1 MRVIVF
7 LVMALL
13 LTPPVVAAP
22 VVTYEFASEEQEALF
37 NKLSNELRCLVCQNQ
52 SIADSNAELATD
64 LRDEIYGMLQQ
75 GNSEEEIVEFMVA
88 RYGDFV
94 LYNPPMKPMT
104 WLLWF
109 GPAFALLAGF
119 FFVVRIIS
127 RQKKAAATE
136 MSSEEIERLKAL
148 QSEAQAI
155 IKTGDNRDK

>member
-1 MRVIVF
+1 MRVIIF
-7 LVMALL
+7 LFMAVL
-13 LTPPVVAAP
+13 LTPVFAAP
-22 VVTYEFASEEQEALF
+22 VATYEFASEEQEALF

-52 SIADSNAELATD
+52 SISDSNADLAKD

-75 GNSEEEIVEFMVA
+75 GKTEEEIVDFMVA

-119 FFVVRIIS
+119 LFVVRIINK
-127 RQKKAAATE
+127 QKKSTVTE
-136 MSSEEIERLKAL
+136 MSSEEIERLKTL
-148 QSEAQAI
+148 RSEVQTMVKAEGG
-155 IKTGDNRDK
+155 KDK

>member
-1 MRVIVF
+1 MRVIMF

-13 LTPPVVAAP
+13 LTPVFAAP
-22 VVTYEFASEEQEALF
+22 VATYEFASEEQEALF

-52 SIADSNAELATD
+52 AISDSNADLAKD

-75 GNSEEEIVEFMVA
+75 GMSEEEIVEFMVA

-94 LYNPPMKPMT
+94 LYNPPLKPMT

-119 FFVVRIIS
+119 FFVVRIIN
-127 RQKKAAATE
+127 RQKKSAVTE
-136 MSSEEIERLKAL
+136 MSGEEIERLKAL
-148 QSEAQAI
+148 QSEAKAV
-155 IKTGDNRDK
+155 IKTEGKEHK

>member
-1 MRVIVF
+1 MRVIMF

-13 LTPPVVAAP
+13 LTPVFAAP

-52 SIADSNAELATD
+52 AISDSNADLAKD

-94 LYNPPMKPMT
+94 LYNPPLKPMT

-119 FFVVRIIS
+119 FFVVRIINK
-127 RQKKAAATE
+127 QKKSAVTE
-136 MSSEEIERLKAL
+136 MSGEEIERLKSL
-148 QSEAQAI
+148 QSEAKAM
-155 IKTGDNRDK
+155 IKTEGKEDK

>member
-64 LRDEIYGMLQQ
+64 LRDEIYDMLQQ

-119 FFVVRIIS
+119 FFVVRIIN
-127 RQKKAAATE
+127 RQKKSAVADMTG
-136 MSSEEIERLKAL
+136 EEIERLKAL
-148 QSEAQAI
+148 QSEAKAV
-155 IKTGDNRDK
+155 IKTEGKEDK

>member
-1 MRVIVF
+1 MV
-7 LVMALL
+7 LL
-13 LTPPVVAAP
+13 LTPLYAAP
-22 VVTYEFASEEQEALF
+22 VVTYQFASDEQEALF

-52 SIADSNAELATD
+52 AIADSNADLAKD

-75 GNSEEEIVEFMVA
+75 GKNEEEIIEFMVA

-94 LYNPPMKPMT
+94 LYNPPLKPMT

-119 FFVVRIIS
+119 FFVLRIIK
-127 RQKKAAATE
+127 RQKKATVAE

-148 QSEAQAI
+148 QSEAKAM
-155 IKTGDNRDK
+155 IKTEGKEDK